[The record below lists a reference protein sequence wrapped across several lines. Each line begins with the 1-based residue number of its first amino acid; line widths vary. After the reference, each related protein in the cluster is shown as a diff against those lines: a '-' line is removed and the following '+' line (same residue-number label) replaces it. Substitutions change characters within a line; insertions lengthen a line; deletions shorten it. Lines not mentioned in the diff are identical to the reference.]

1 MNLSEKSLFS
11 NEENEINY
19 SMMSGVIELFKRSDD
34 TFEVVF
40 LNETATR
47 LLNFDNPEAAKQKL
61 NEGPL
66 EFVYPADRERV
77 CDVLNKT
84 QDGSIESETY
94 RVLVNSE
101 EFIWVLAHF
110 RFVYVQ
116 NDLHIIID
124 FTNVHELMGTQ
135 ARLQSEGNKLLDIVN
150 SIPMGI
156 AIMEIDEGGKSSVI
170 SLNDQMVA
178 FADNIGTYLDGNSRH
193 WTKEELTMLFNQS
206 IYAFCANS
214 DIPLV
219 SGMLEMSKT
228 NEISSCTFRLRGSTD
243 EKPVYV
249 KSTCHSKPVSDTARN
264 YYITFE
270 NVTKDKL
277 RELEIEE
284 NRKQLIT
291 ISYTDSLT
299 KVKNRNSYNL
309 FIKNCRRFPIKNVG
323 LLFADLNGLKKVN
336 DVLGHQYG
344 DDMIIRFSNLLKKY
358 FDSDY
363 VFRISGDEFV
373 IICSGISRADF
384 MSKMELVLHD
394 IEENENI
401 ASAGYVWVDS
411 VNDVKLVANQAEQIM
426 YVEKQRYYE
435 IEKSLK
441 SKHRPL
447 LLNSLIS
454 DFENNRFKMYLQPKA
469 DVTSSKVIGAEALV
483 RKVDEMGRVIPPY
496 EFIPQLEKERLIPK
510 IDFYMLEQACS
521 FLEKLK
527 EEGKTDFKISVNM
540 SRVTLVENNYL
551 QTVERIINKYDF
563 NVSQLEFEITES
575 NETMDNQRLEDY
587 IKKIKELGIS
597 ISLDDVGT
605 DYSSFPML
613 ILDGIDC
620 VKLDRSLITKIKTP
634 KANKLLRHV
643 TNMCHDLGMEVIAEG
658 IETDDVRKD
667 LQLINC
673 DSFQGYLLSK
683 PIPADEFKNTYC

>member
-1 MNLSEKSLFS
+1 MNFS
-11 NEENEINY
+11 NDPIFMEKYREMTHYMMNGVLEMVKYKNGDFKIVYANEAA
-19 SMMSGVIELFKRSDD
+19 G
-34 TFEVVF
+34 
-40 LNETATR
+40 R
-47 LLNFDNPEAAKQKL
+47 LLCPDGVDATAELAKD
-61 NEGPL
+61 PYA
-66 EFVYPADRERV
+66 FIYPADRQRV
-77 CDVLNKT
+77 AEAVVQCFKNENVK
-84 QDGSIESETY
+84 ETY
-94 RVLVNSE
+94 RVYDRDGEIV
-101 EFIWVLAHF
+101 WVLAHF
-110 RFVYVQ
+110 HSMPV
-116 NDLHIIID
+116 DDELHIIIVY
-124 FTNVHELMGTQ
+124 TNVSELMGTQ
-135 ARLQSEGNKLLDIVN
+135 ARLQSEGDKLLDIVN

-156 AIMEIDEGGKSSVI
+156 AIMEIDDNGKSSVL

-178 FADNIGTYLDGNSRH
+178 FADNIGKYLDGNARS

-219 SGMLEMSKT
+219 AGMLEESKN
-228 NEISSCTFRLRGSTD
+228 NEISGCTFRLRGSTD
-243 EKPVYV
+243 EKPVFV

-264 YYITFE
+264 YYISFE

-277 RELEIEE
+277 QEMELEE
-284 NRKQLIT
+284 NQEMLLT
-291 ISYTDSLT
+291 MSYYDALT
-299 KVKNRNSYNL
+299 QVKNRNSYNV
-309 FIKNCRRFPIKNVG
+309 FMKNCRRFPIKNTG

-344 DDMIIRFSNLLKKY
+344 DDMIVRFANILKKY
-358 FDSDY
+358 FDPNY
-363 VFRISGDEFV
+363 IFRISGDEFV
-373 IICSGISRADF
+373 VVCPGTSRAEF
-384 MSKMELVLHD
+384 KSLMELVLHD
-394 IEENENI
+394 IEDNDNI
-401 ASAGYVWVDS
+401 ASTGYVWEEVVKDI
-411 VNDVKLVANQAEQIM
+411 KLVANQAEQIM

-454 DFENNRFKMYLQPKA
+454 DFENGRFKMYLQPKA
-469 DVTSSKVIGAEALV
+469 DVSSSKVIGAEALI
-483 RKVDEMGRVIPPY
+483 RKVDDAGRVVPPY

-510 IDFYMLEQACS
+510 IDFYMLEEACK
-521 FLEKLK
+521 FLARLKL
-527 EEGKTDFKISVNM
+527 EGKTDFKVSVNM
-540 SRVTLVENNYL
+540 SRVTLVENNYI
-551 QTVERIINKYDF
+551 QNVEKIISKYDF

-620 VKLDRSLITKIKTP
+620 VKLDRSLITKIRTP

-658 IETDDVRKD
+658 IETDETREDLKD
-667 LQLINC
+667 INC

-683 PIPADEFKNTYC
+683 PIPAEEFKSKYFA